1 MEQKE
6 NKYHKSKIYTIRSPY
21 TDKFYIG
28 STTQLLSSRF
38 NKHKTALQCS
48 SKEIIKLGDAYIEL
62 LEYFKCDTRE
72 ELNKKEGEIIRQYKD
87 QCVNK
92 RIEGRTSKEWSQ
104 DDYKNNKEKYQI
116 KAKIRYENKK
126 DLIIE
131 QQLNYYNNNKEI
143 ILSKQKEY
151 INNNKETIEEKGKE
165 KITCECGAIISK
177 WGLTNHK
184 KTLAHLSI
192 V

>member
-1 MEQKE
+1 MRSFEE
-6 NKYHKSKIYTIRSPY
+6 NREFDLLVKVLKIFEKDEFNLELRIKDTSNELWFITIPKLKY
-21 TDKFYIG
+21 G
-28 STTQLLSSRF
+28 S
-38 NKHKTALQCS
+38 
-48 SKEIIKLGDAYIEL
+48 I
-62 LEYFKCDTRE
+62 
-72 ELNKKEGEIIRQYKD
+72 KEGEIIRQYKD